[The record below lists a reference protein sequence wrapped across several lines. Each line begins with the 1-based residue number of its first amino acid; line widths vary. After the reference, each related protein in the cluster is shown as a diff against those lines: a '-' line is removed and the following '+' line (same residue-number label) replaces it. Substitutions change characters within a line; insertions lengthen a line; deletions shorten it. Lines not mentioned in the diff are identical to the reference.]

1 MPLTEICTTDSL
13 EDMMPRAKYQS
24 IYQDLKAKIEDS
36 TYESGELLP
45 SENVLITQYDCSRN
59 TVRRAIASLAEDGYV
74 QSMHGIG
81 VRVIYQ
87 PSAQT
92 SFIMGGIESFSE
104 SAERNNRKPGTRV
117 LQLTTLTVDARMS
130 KRTGFPEGE
139 EVWFLQRVR
148 YLDDR
153 PLILDLNMFLT
164 RLVPGLTPE
173 IAEHSVYDYIENVL
187 GMTIV
192 TAKRSYTVERI
203 TELDEKWLD
212 LGSYNCMAVITG
224 QVYNADGIMF
234 EYTQSR
240 HRPDYFSF
248 HDTAFRKKR

>member
-1 MPLTEICTTDSL
+1 MPLTEICTTDNL

-92 SFIMGGIESFSE
+92 SFIMAASNPSRNPPSGTTKSPEPESCS
-104 SAERNNRKPGTRV
+104 
-117 LQLTTLTVDARMS
+117 
-130 KRTGFPEGE
+130 
-139 EVWFLQRVR
+139 
-148 YLDDR
+148 
-153 PLILDLNMFLT
+153 
-164 RLVPGLTPE
+164 
-173 IAEHSVYDYIENVL
+173 
-187 GMTIV
+187 
-192 TAKRSYTVERI
+192 
-203 TELDEKWLD
+203 
-212 LGSYNCMAVITG
+212 
-224 QVYNADGIMF
+224 
-234 EYTQSR
+234 
-240 HRPDYFSF
+240 
-248 HDTAFRKKR
+248 